1 MRLLTIY
8 QQILKEEEEEEVS
21 KHEVDKLES
30 ELDLLFKDLKM
41 DVEFT
46 PHFNER
52 MNDPRN
58 LSPITIEEL
67 KSLFYDIHDRYGN
80 QLKKMDTNTQ
90 GVMKDPPTNINIPF
104 VIDQH
109 GDRIVTLYNKTIMK
123 KKGFKPASTDKVL
136 FAHPKNQPQDNTPRE
151 QEPIIKIDGVK
162 WVVDGDNNQLIK
174 KNNRNIKISL
184 DDVMSKVDDI
194 TQEKIMELL

>member
-1 MRLLTIY
+1 MRLFTIY
-8 QQILKEEEEEEVS
+8 KGILKEEEEKVS
-21 KHEVDKLES
+21 KREINTLET
-30 ELDLLFKDLKM
+30 ELDVLFKDIKM

-58 LSPITIEEL
+58 ISPITIEEL
-67 KSLFYDIHDRYGN
+67 KSLFYDIHDKYGK

-90 GVMKDPPTNINIPF
+90 GVIKDQPTKINIPF

-109 GDRIVTLYNKTIMK
+109 GDRILTLYNKTIMK
-123 KKGFKPASTDKVL
+123 KKGFKPAANDKVL
-136 FAHPKNQPQDNTPRE
+136 MAHTKNQKENTPRE
-151 QEPIIKIDGVK
+151 KEPIIKINGVN
-162 WVVDGDNNQLIK
+162 WLVDGDNNQLVK
-174 KNNRNIKISL
+174 KNNRDFKINL
-184 DDVMSKVDDI
+184 DDVMSKVDDA